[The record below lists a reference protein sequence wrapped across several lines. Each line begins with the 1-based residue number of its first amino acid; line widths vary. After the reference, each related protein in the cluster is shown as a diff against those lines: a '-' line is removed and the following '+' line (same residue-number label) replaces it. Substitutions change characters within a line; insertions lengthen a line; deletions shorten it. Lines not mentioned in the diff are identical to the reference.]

1 MQQISQTVFGQ
12 FVRSG
17 TCGTCGGEGLV
28 VEHPCD
34 ACEGR
39 GRIVVDKPLE
49 VDVPAGIHDGQRIRV
64 RGAGHAGALG
74 GPSGDVF
81 VQVRVQPQPGLERE
95 GDDLHAVA
103 EITMIEAALGTE
115 VRVEIPDGE
124 QRLELAPGTQPGAV
138 RVVRGKGMPS
148 LQTGRRG
155 NLHVHVDV
163 RVPTRLTAEQRE
175 QLLRLDETLGEAAF
189 ADEGE
194 DGFFG
199 RLRDAFR

>member
-1 MQQISQTVFGQ
+1 
-12 FVRSG
+12 
-17 TCGTCGGEGLV
+17 
-28 VEHPCD
+28 
-34 ACEGR
+34 
-39 GRIVVDKPLE
+39 
-49 VDVPAGIHDGQRIRV
+49 
-64 RGAGHAGALG
+64 
-74 GPSGDVF
+74 VF